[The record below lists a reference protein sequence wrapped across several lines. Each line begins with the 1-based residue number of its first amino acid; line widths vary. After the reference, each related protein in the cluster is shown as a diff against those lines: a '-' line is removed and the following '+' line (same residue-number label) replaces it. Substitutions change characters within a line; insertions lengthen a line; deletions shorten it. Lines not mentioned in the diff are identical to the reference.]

1 MEKDDFCDKHI
12 CQIILFME
20 SYVPMPAWLLA
31 PDSSLPKPTPLYLV
45 IPTQPQSGHPSSIFN
60 AIWTLAHGVLRQVTV
75 HNRRRF
81 WGGGK
86 GTSKNGYESQFY
98 ILFCCWHFIQRFGK
112 CRSLKFDHRISHCYH
127 VNDCSSKTLVIKGG
141 VHFLRHC
148 WPFITDLNFANKRRM
163 AFFFSTKMQTSFY

>member
-1 MEKDDFCDKHI
+1 MIRDFLVFEIRKNLDLRKIFVTPKIFLKSRFHCTTLHNLERYIFCDKHI

-86 GTSKNGYESQFY
+86 GTSKNGNESQIY

-112 CRSLKFDHRISHCYH
+112 CRSLKFDHRISQY
-127 VNDCSSKTLVIKGG
+127 VL
-141 VHFLRHC
+141 
-148 WPFITDLNFANKRRM
+148 
-163 AFFFSTKMQTSFY
+163 